1 MIPRFPT
8 LDHIIPKILGGS
20 NQQDNLQLLC
30 IACHRIKDDLSGYSK
45 NKSDLYKMLK
55 ISFIQEYDGFASII
69 VMYTYDEM
77 YDLLD
82 ICSCN
87 HIVLA
92 MPACPMVFVV
102 PTKTTGHM
110 NGLLLSLGG
119 FSNCVLHTYSW
130 LLHNGQQEIVFR
142 TKGGEKEKFKLK

>member
-69 VMYTYDEM
+69 IIY
-77 YDLLD
+77 
-82 ICSCN
+82 
-87 HIVLA
+87 
-92 MPACPMVFVV
+92 
-102 PTKTTGHM
+102 
-110 NGLLLSLGG
+110 
-119 FSNCVLHTYSW
+119 VLHKKSAIEKNLPSGMSNTCRISRLIMSFQLSYMI
-130 LLHNGQQEIVFR
+130 LLKDVLLFYILVSGNRFPKRVR
-142 TKGGEKEKFKLK
+142 L